1 MVSGSTEPAAA
12 GEGGRPGRRWRSGTS
27 PRDLIARWVLTLLLV
42 GLIVLLFARNL
53 DDMTAVVDDLAAVPA
68 GDAVLLVVLL
78 LVARSLV
85 GAQLAFAIPGLG
97 WLRGCVCSEGAAAA
111 SNIIP
116 GPSGTATRLVILT
129 SWGYRVDDFARS
141 WLLTS
146 ALTNLTVLAGPGV
159 AALVLAAELNLGTT
173 ILIIGAVGL
182 VASTVGVVVVG
193 AIMRSEGAARR
204 CGRLGGRVVRWWNGL
219 RHRTPSPRDFEAVTL
234 TFRADILQS
243 WHERGGRVSAAVVG
257 NYLVTGLMLVLSVRA
272 VGLDRG
278 AIATTS
284 IIAVY
289 TAVRLLTVVNIT
301 PGGAGVTEALYITG
315 LVTVAPDVSQSTI
328 VAAVLLFRGLTYV
341 GPIILGAISLVV
353 WRAKGSWKAPTP
365 AEGEAVVAVGGA
377 LAGQQPVPVEPAAVD
392 GDAAADAD
400 PADPDPRT

>member
-1 MVSGSTEPAAA
+1 MVSGDTEPATAGDGGAA
-12 GEGGRPGRRWRSGTS
+12 HRRWRSGTS
-27 PRDLIARWVLTLLLV
+27 PRDLITRWLLTLLLI

-53 DDMTAVVDDLAAVPA
+53 DDMTAVLDDLAAVPV

-78 LVARSLV
+78 LIARSLV

-116 GPSGTATRLVILT
+116 GPSGTATRLVILN

-146 ALTNLTVLAGPGV
+146 SLTNLTVLAGPAV
-159 AALVLAAELNLGTT
+159 AAIVLAVEFNLGTT
-173 ILIIGAVGL
+173 MLIIGTVGL
-182 VASTVGVVVVG
+182 VASVVG
-193 AIMRSEGAARR
+193 IAVVAAIMRSEAMARR
-204 CGRLGGRVVRWWNGL
+204 CGRVGGRVVRWWNGF
-219 RHRTPSPRDFEAVTL
+219 RHRSPSQQDFEAVTL

-243 WHERGGRVSAAVVG
+243 WHERGGRISAAVVG
-257 NYLVTGLMLVLSVRA
+257 NYLVTGLILVLSVRA

-278 AIATTS
+278 EIAVTS
-284 IIAVY
+284 VIAVY

-315 LVTVAPDVSQSTI
+315 LVAVAPDANQSTI
-328 VAAVLLFRGLTYV
+328 VAAVLLFRGLTYI
-341 GPIILGAISLVV
+341 GPIILGGISLLV
-353 WRAKGSWKAPTP
+353 WRAKGSWKASAP
-365 AEGEAVVAVGGA
+365 AEGDAVVAVGGA
-377 LAGQQPVPVEPAAVD
+377 LAGQQP
-392 GDAAADAD
+392 
-400 PADPDPRT
+400 ADPDPDPTDPRPADPGPRA